1 MIIEETEEKWLPWYF
16 NVETN
21 IHVFT
26 FCKLFETFC
35 IYKKKVIFARGKE
48 KWYQDGIKRYLTTI
62 RNNNTYIWYKKRIRA
77 NVLWNKLN
85 ENWKVFFR
93 TFNFLFLSF
102 REKWKCSTHF
112 NISDRYSNIFTMK
125 DRNSTFIDEV
135 THSSEKS
142 TPVFNCTQLLL
153 FITFF
158 VAIVNQYWNA
168 HQRACLYSIEMKLP
182 LYHKLHSVMSSSF
195 DYSHLHCTYTTS
207 TNSLIVLL

>member
-1 MIIEETEEKWLPWYF
+1 MASFHPRIRLCVMIIEKTEEKWLLWCF
-16 NVETN
+16 NIKN
-21 IHVFT
+21 YIHFLRWQNV
-26 FCKLFETFC
+26 FETFS
-35 IYKKKVIFARGKE
+35 IYKKVFLQGEE
-48 KWYQDGIKRYLTTI
+48 KWFHDGIKRHLTTI

-158 VAIVNQYWNA
+158 VAIVNQYWI
-168 HQRACLYSIEMKLP
+168 CWSKGMSI
-182 LYHKLHSVMSSSF
+182 F
-195 DYSHLHCTYTTS
+195 
-207 TNSLIVLL
+207 NWN

>member
-16 NVETN
+16 NVDTN

-158 VAIVNQYWNA
+158 VAIVNQYWI
-168 HQRACLYSIEMKLP
+168 C
-182 LYHKLHSVMSSSF
+182 SSKSMF
-195 DYSHLHCTYTTS
+195 IFHRNEIAFVS
-207 TNSLIVLL
+207 